1 MVRIILGG
9 ELRGNNETWQNI
21 KRFVEYHNAKIYVGS
36 SNKWD
41 WDLDYEYT
49 KTSLLLDTNLNNS
62 THPHKEN
69 YILQWSHLY
78 GCYNHFKNQFSEN
91 DIIVKLR
98 NDLVFSP
105 FELTP
110 LENTIHVPNEEGHG
124 ITTAPYNSNL
134 ICNDQILYGYKF
146 VMDTYFNL
154 PYDIQ
159 IPFERTE
166 GVLETYGELIGI
178 EEILRNYLYQK
189 TINLK
194 TFILNYKLLRFT

>member
-78 GCYNHFKNQFSEN
+78 
-91 DIIVKLR
+91 
-98 NDLVFSP
+98 
-105 FELTP
+105 
-110 LENTIHVPNEEGHG
+110 
-124 ITTAPYNSNL
+124 
-134 ICNDQILYGYKF
+134 
-146 VMDTYFNL
+146 
-154 PYDIQ
+154 
-159 IPFERTE
+159 
-166 GVLETYGELIGI
+166 
-178 EEILRNYLYQK
+178 
-189 TINLK
+189 
-194 TFILNYKLLRFT
+194 